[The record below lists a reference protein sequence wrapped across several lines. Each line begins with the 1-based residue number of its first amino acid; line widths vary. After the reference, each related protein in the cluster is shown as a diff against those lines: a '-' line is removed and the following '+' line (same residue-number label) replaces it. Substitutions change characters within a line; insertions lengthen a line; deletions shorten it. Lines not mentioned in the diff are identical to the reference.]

1 MRHIKTYQIFESAA
15 PRKREVTTGLS
26 NNEYYQKISELAYE
40 KVKHE
45 VYKPLIKAS
54 ILSSKSDDDID
65 ESISNPF
72 TQHELE
78 YLDKIGKIEV
88 MDHRIIVRMIYDW
101 GYLYV
106 IKQPDDWFYIKIK
119 YNTDKNYCYLVDKFW
134 KCDQFDGLKH
144 LLKNISIK

>member
-1 MRHIKTYQIFESAA
+1 LRHLKTFESA
-15 PRKREVTTGLS
+15 PRKRELTTGLTE
-26 NNEYYQKISELAYE
+26 NEYYQKISEFAYE

-45 VYKPLIKAS
+45 VWKPLIKSS
-54 ILSSKSDDDID
+54 ILSPKSDDEVD

-78 YLDKIGKIEV
+78 YLDKIGKIEITP
-88 MDHRIIVRMIYDW
+88 HRTIVRMIYDW
-101 GYLYV
+101 GFIYMM
-106 IKQPDDWFYIKIK
+106 KQPDDWFYIKI
-119 YNTDKNYCYLVDKFW
+119 NYKDNYSFLVDKFW

>member
-1 MRHIKTYQIFESAA
+1 MRHLKTFESA
-15 PRKREVTTGLS
+15 PRKRELTTGLTE
-26 NNEYYQKISELAYE
+26 NEYYQKISEFAYE

-45 VYKPLIKAS
+45 VWKPLIKSS
-54 ILSSKSDDDID
+54 ILSPKSDDEVD

-78 YLDKIGKIEV
+78 YLDKIGKIEITP
-88 MDHRIIVRMIYDW
+88 HRTIVRMIYDW
-101 GYLYV
+101 GFIYMM
-106 IKQPDDWFYIKIK
+106 KQPDDWFYIKI
-119 YNTDKNYCYLVDKFW
+119 NYKDNYSFLVDKFW